1 VGVREGLVGLIR
13 GDLLHQLVLHI
24 KHDLSALSEVPY
36 QVVQGVAV
44 RDPTD
49 QPWGTC
55 GGESE
60 REVQRDRE

>member
-1 VGVREGLVGLIR
+1 MGVWEGFVGLVG
-13 GDLLHQLVLHI
+13 GDLLHQFVLHI

-36 QVVQGVAV
+36 QIVQGVAV

-55 GGESE
+55 GGERE
-60 REVQRDRE
+60 REVQRD

>member
-1 VGVREGLVGLIR
+1 MGVWEGFVGLVG

-55 GGESE
+55 GGE
-60 REVQRDRE
+60 